1 MGIQERTNPWS
12 IPMAQANKEDE
23 DPIRKL
29 CRKNPLGEEESP
41 KAPVLAAES
50 ISRKVKSVLV

>member
-1 MGIQERTNPWS
+1 
-12 IPMAQANKEDE
+12 MAQANKEEE
-23 DPIRKL
+23 DPVRKL
-29 CRKNPLGEEESP
+29 CRRNPLREEESP